1 MKKFEKW
8 NSRPLQNF
16 TLHVTAH
23 FFLGLEDKKKVGM
36 LETVDD
42 IIEEETPDATISM
55 NSRIENLIEGGI
67 DAAKWFG
74 RGINAV
80 SLHDLKGIWNHLIF
94 FHLMHD

>member
-1 MKKFEKW
+1 
-8 NSRPLQNF
+8 
-16 TLHVTAH
+16 
-23 FFLGLEDKKKVGM
+23 M

-67 DAAKWFG
+67 DAAKRFG

-80 SLHDLKGIWNHLIF
+80 NLHDLKGI
-94 FHLMHD
+94 